1 MKGFKPRHNR
11 PSEFFVYSVFGALVL
26 TAGVWLWAQSSLSP
40 DNPVPSLMMK
50 IHGAAAMAALILLGA
65 LLNHIRRGWT
75 AKKNRLS
82 GVTLLAVILFLIL
95 TGYGLYYAGDE
106 QLRAFISRSH
116 TWIGFGLVLLIP
128 GHVLLGRALRRKK
141 RSRSNRDRPAYL
153 LSKRNNLNGFHLPHP
168 TRWTSVPWYNNSK
181 RCGVIW

>member
-1 MKGFKPRHNR
+1 MKGFKLRLNR
-11 PSEFFVYSVFGALVL
+11 LTEFFVYSIFGALVL

-116 TWIGFGLVLLIP
+116 TWIGCGLVLLIP
-128 GHVLLGRALRRKK
+128 GHVLLGRALRGKK
-141 RSRSNRDRPAYL
+141 RSRSNRDRRGACL
-153 LSKRNNLNGFHLPHP
+153 ACEAVANKGISR
-168 TRWTSVPWYNNSK
+168 
-181 RCGVIW
+181 

>member
-1 MKGFKPRHNR
+1 
-11 PSEFFVYSVFGALVL
+11 
-26 TAGVWLWAQSSLSP
+26 
-40 DNPVPSLMMK
+40 
-50 IHGAAAMAALILLGA
+50 MAAPIVLGA

-82 GVTLLAVILFLIL
+82 GVTLLV
-95 TGYGLYYAGDE
+95 YYAGDE

-141 RSRSNRDRPAYL
+141 STRSNRDRRA
-153 LSKRNNLNGFHLPHP
+153 SAGA
-168 TRWTSVPWYNNSK
+168 
-181 RCGVIW
+181 GVFIEQVE

>member
-1 MKGFKPRHNR
+1 
-11 PSEFFVYSVFGALVL
+11 
-26 TAGVWLWAQSSLSP
+26 
-40 DNPVPSLMMK
+40 MK
-50 IHGAAAMAALILLGA
+50 IHGATATPTPIVLGA

-95 TGYGLYYAGDE
+95 PGYGLYYAGDE

-141 RSRSNRDRPAYL
+141 STRSNRDRRA
-153 LSKRNNLNGFHLPHP
+153 SA
-168 TRWTSVPWYNNSK
+168 
-181 RCGVIW
+181 CAGVFIEQVE